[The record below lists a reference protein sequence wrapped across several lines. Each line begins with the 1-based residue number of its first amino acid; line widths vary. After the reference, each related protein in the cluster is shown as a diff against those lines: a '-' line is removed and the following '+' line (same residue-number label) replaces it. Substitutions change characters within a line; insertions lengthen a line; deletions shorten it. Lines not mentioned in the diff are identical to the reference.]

1 MYHYQFTA
9 RVDPDV
15 STRDMAIVNATERLH
30 KAVDD
35 PEATIGDITTYNTD
49 DDGVPVSVLLN
60 VEMETCLSNSISDEC
75 DDLHEEFSNVEQ
87 VDEMGMLERP
97 A

>member
-1 MYHYQFTA
+1 MYHYQFTV

-35 PEATIGDITTYNTD
+35 PEATVGKITTYKTD
-49 DDGVPVSVLLN
+49 DNGIPVSVLLD

-87 VDEMGMLERP
+87 IAEIPMLERP